1 MNICRKI
8 VETHDIPY
16 VELESYGFGDEDIAI
31 PIRFATRVID
41 ILQQEVVPILGGD
54 LLRYENGEIEF
65 TYDNWS
71 CEIIHPFSVFV
82 TESCDVARKNITE
95 YLFDYKNETNSIY
108 VNFVL
113 YNERT

>member
-1 MNICRKI
+1 MI
-8 VETHDIPY
+8 
-16 VELESYGFGDEDIAI
+16 
-31 PIRFATRVID
+31 
-41 ILQQEVVPILGGD
+41 
-54 LLRYENGEIEF
+54 
-65 TYDNWS
+65 DNWG